1 MELEMT
7 SEQADIVIPAALEFQ
22 SIVTESLGL
31 EQGLKFNEA
40 LLNAVSADVRG
51 QVLFAQLTGSYT
63 SSGVIVKKFSG
74 THPEFQSV
82 RVAAIKLIREYS
94 GLGLK
99 EALDLINALAVAPQ
113 TVTIQKSAK
122 QSLSQR
128 RREFQSKIR
137 QLGFEA

>member
-7 SEQADIVIPAALEFQ
+7 SEQADIVIPAALDFQ
-22 SIVTESLGL
+22 SIITDALGL

-63 SSGVIVKKFSG
+63 SSGVIVKKFPG